1 MIFHWGRPKA
11 ESSWGTITPHQL
23 GGLGSPSG
31 FPTAQG
37 FPLFPALRMASRD
50 TVILLIV
57 DNHAAIGARPPW
69 PPCIRPWLALKL
81 WLTLRLVFCL
91 RKRNLLESI
100 SSERSRYVTSRSL
113 WMQPMPFAKKRCLIY
128 TTKDII
134 PRESKKTGH
143 LILAHRF
150 GKMLTD
156 FQNSSTVGLSSDC
169 VTHWSLK
176 SSWRCFV

>member
-1 MIFHWGRPKA
+1 VISDTFRNSIKSKIYPKRRKRLASKATHDFSLGKTEGR
-11 ESSWGTITPHQL
+11 EFLGDNNPHQL

-113 WMQPMPFAKKRCLIY
+113 WMQPMPFAKKHCLIY
-128 TTKDII
+128 IRPK
-134 PRESKKTGH
+134 
-143 LILAHRF
+143 ILYPVSQKNRI
-150 GKMLTD
+150 LDT
-156 FQNSSTVGLSSDC
+156 C
-169 VTHWSLK
+169 P
-176 SSWRCFV
+176 